1 MCIFCIT
8 LALFWKVMYN
18 MFGFNKRSL
27 YMGIYIALGFA
38 SVIAIAIG
46 IALAKA
52 KETQL
57 WYILSIIG
65 TAVLTVMI
73 VFIIN
78 YAISANTSVSSPAL
92 ENTNWR
98 EQKSYSRDYQ
108 LTDDLS
114 ICVSLLD
121 DSSGYA
127 VYDTYDG
134 RRIGTLLLPNDQM
147 SVDNLELKIADVN
160 SDGKND
166 VGVVSHNNNII
177 WFNFSPNKQYSE
189 KNPNGCF
196 EAID

>member
-1 MCIFCIT
+1 
-8 LALFWKVMYN
+8 MYN

-27 YMGIYIALGFA
+27 YMGIYIALGLA

-92 ENTNWR
+92 QNTNWR

-114 ICVSLLD
+114 ICVFTS
-121 DSSGYA
+121 
-127 VYDTYDG
+127 
-134 RRIGTLLLPNDQM
+134 
-147 SVDNLELKIADVN
+147 
-160 SDGKND
+160 
-166 VGVVSHNNNII
+166 
-177 WFNFSPNKQYSE
+177 
-189 KNPNGCF
+189 
-196 EAID
+196 

>member
-1 MCIFCIT
+1 
-8 LALFWKVMYN
+8 MYN
-18 MFGFNKRSL
+18 MCGFNKRSL
-27 YMGIYIALGFA
+27 YIGIYIALRFA
-38 SVIAIAIG
+38 CVIAVVIG

-52 KETQL
+52 KEIQL

-65 TAVLTVMI
+65 TAVLTVTI

-108 LTDDLS
+108 LTDDLA

-134 RRIGTLLLPNDQM
+134 KRIGTLSLPNNQI
-147 SVDNLELKIADVN
+147 STDNLELKITDAD

-166 VGVVSHNNNII
+166 VGVVSHNNRII
-177 WFNFSPNKQYSE
+177 WFNFSPNKQYSKE
-189 KNPNGCF
+189 NPNGCF

>member
-1 MCIFCIT
+1 
-8 LALFWKVMYN
+8 MYN
-18 MFGFNKRSL
+18 VCGFNKRSL

-38 SVIAIAIG
+38 CVIAIVIG

-78 YAISANTSVSSPAL
+78 YAISANMSASSPAL

-134 RRIGTLLLPNDQM
+134 QRIGTLSLPNDQI
-147 SVDNLELKIADVN
+147 STDNLELKIADAD

-166 VGVVSHNNNII
+166 VGVVSHNNSII
-177 WFNFSPNKQYSE
+177 WFNFSPNKQYSKE
-189 KNPNGCF
+189 SPNGCF
-196 EAID
+196 EAIN

>member
-1 MCIFCIT
+1 MFCIT

-18 MFGFNKRSL
+18 IFGFNKRSL

-65 TAVLTVMI
+65 TAILTVMI

-108 LTDDLS
+108 LTDNLS

-127 VYDTYDG
+127 VYDTYNG
-134 RRIGTLLLPNDQM
+134 QRIGTLLLPNNQM
-147 SVDNLELKIADVN
+147 SVDNLELKIADAN

-189 KNPNGCF
+189 ENPNGCF

>member
-1 MCIFCIT
+1 
-8 LALFWKVMYN
+8 
-18 MFGFNKRSL
+18 
-27 YMGIYIALGFA
+27 MGIYIALSIA
-38 SVIAIAIG
+38 AVIAIAIG

-52 KETQL
+52 KQTQL

-78 YAISANTSVSSPAL
+78 FAITANLPVTSPAL

-108 LTDDLS
+108 LNDDMS

-134 RRIGTLLLPNDQM
+134 ERIGTLSWPSDQI
-147 SVDNLELKIADVN
+147 SASDLELKIADAD
-160 SDGKND
+160 SDGIND
-166 VGVVSHNNNII
+166 VGVITQNSNII
-177 WFNFSPNKQYSE
+177 WFKFSPDKQYSKE
-189 KNPNGCF
+189 NPSGCF
-196 EAID
+196 ETID

>member
-1 MCIFCIT
+1 
-8 LALFWKVMYN
+8 MYN

-38 SVIAIAIG
+38 CVIAIVIG

-78 YAISANTSVSSPAL
+78 YAISANTSVSLPAL

-121 DSSGYA
+121 
-127 VYDTYDG
+127 
-134 RRIGTLLLPNDQM
+134 RLKRIC
-147 SVDNLELKIADVN
+147 SI
-160 SDGKND
+160 
-166 VGVVSHNNNII
+166 
-177 WFNFSPNKQYSE
+177 
-189 KNPNGCF
+189 
-196 EAID
+196 